1 MNLPKDVAAL
11 AGIFAV
17 SGVIHLA
24 KPEVYEPLMPSWVP
38 RHREVILG
46 SGMAELAC
54 AAGLALPATRRT
66 AGWASAALL
75 IGVFPGNLK
84 MASDAQQITSTKSKV
99 KRYQAVTL
107 VRLPLQLPMIR
118 AALRAARTTN

>member
-46 SGMAELAC
+46 SGVAELAC
-54 AAGLALPATRRT
+54 ALSDYGASLRSSAVAAGEPVLRPSQKRATARRKAT
-66 AGWASAALL
+66 
-75 IGVFPGNLK
+75 
-84 MASDAQQITSTKSKV
+84 
-99 KRYQAVTL
+99 
-107 VRLPLQLPMIR
+107 
-118 AALRAARTTN
+118 